1 MCVGN
6 SDIRKKEREHASM
19 RDVTLKALRFHAVG
33 KFTYQGPS
41 IDSSKKGVGSLIWI
55 TQQQRKS
62 CDRAEHTVYL
72 NLKSSWLGLFNKGLE
87 E

>member
-6 SDIRKKEREHASM
+6 SDIRKKERESMSM

-62 CDRAEHTVYL
+62 CDRAEHKVNL
-72 NLKSSWLGLFNKGLE
+72 NLKSSWLGLFDKGLE